1 MKAQQHR
8 RFPVSKGIVYRG
20 VRPIDCRQ
28 RLGLSF
34 TSKGK
39 CFIHIENTTG
49 AWRTTIKRSAKNLSL
64 LLVALLLATQAFA
77 NTYNP
82 AAHTDP
88 INLTPEVR
96 EAHERFYT
104 LDFDG
109 ALTRFEAIQK
119 ANPQSVIATGYIL
132 QTLVF
137 RELYRQDLLD
147 TTYYAHDSFLTS
159 KRNVPVPPDVRARIE
174 SLTNS
179 AIALADQQIKANPND
194 ANAYF
199 ARGYARGMHAAF
211 ITLCDHSYVAAARQ
225 GYASR
230 SDSEQTL
237 KIDPNY
243 ADAKMAIGIQQ
254 FAVASLPRFVRILVG
269 IAGVGGNKEKGL
281 ELLRESA
288 AHGIVTP
295 IESRTALSLFLRHDA
310 RYPEAI
316 VVQKGL
322 ADQYPHDYL
331 FRLEVA
337 NLTKDSGNGPGAIAI
352 YREILADA
360 KKPGYFIEPRLH
372 MAYFGL
378 ADTQRGQNDI
388 AAAAQNY
395 LQAAAQPTCSDW
407 IRRRAQ
413 LNAGEMFDLLHNRD
427 EAIKQYQLASAGG
440 GDQSQT
446 DAAHRYLKTPYTG
459 K

>member
-1 MKAQQHR
+1 M
-8 RFPVSKGIVYRG
+8 
-20 VRPIDCRQ
+20 
-28 RLGLSF
+28 
-34 TSKGK
+34 
-39 CFIHIENTTG
+39 
-49 AWRTTIKRSAKNLSL
+49 RTTA
-64 LLVALLLATQAFA
+64 AQP
-77 NTYNP
+77 YHP
-82 AAHTDP
+82 AASHAFYGAVQITELASHTDP
-88 INLTPEVR
+88 INLTPQVR
-96 EAHERFYT
+96 EALDHFYN
-104 LDFDG
+104 LDYQG

-119 ANPQSVIATGYIL
+119 ANPQSAIATGYIL
-132 QTLVF
+132 TTLVF
-137 RELYRQDLLD
+137 RELYQQDLLD

-159 KRNVPVPPDVRARIE
+159 KRNVPVPQTNRDRIE
-174 SLTNS
+174 QLTNS

-199 ARGYARGMHAAF
+199 ARGYARGIHAAF
-211 ITLCDHSYVAAARQ
+211 ITLCDHSFVAAARQ
-225 GYASR
+225 GLSSR
-230 SDSEQTL
+230 NDSESAL

-254 FAVASLPRFVRILVG
+254 FAVASLPRLVRMLVG

-281 ELLRESA
+281 DLLRESA
-288 AHGIVTP
+288 AHGVVTP

-337 NLTKDSGNGPGAIAI
+337 NLTKDSGNGPGAIVI

-360 KKPGYFIEPRLH
+360 KKSGYFVDPRLH

-378 ADTQRGQNDI
+378 ADTQRGQNNI
-388 AAAAQNY
+388 TEAAQNY

-427 EAIKQYQLASAGG
+427 EAVKQYQLASAGG
-440 GDQSQT
+440 GDQSQADT
-446 DAAHRYLKTPYTG
+446 ARRYLKTPYTG

>member
-1 MKAQQHR
+1 MSSSPA
-8 RFPVSKGIVYRG
+8 
-20 VRPIDCRQ
+20 D
-28 RLGLSF
+28 
-34 TSKGK
+34 
-39 CFIHIENTTG
+39 
-49 AWRTTIKRSAKNLSL
+49 
-64 LLVALLLATQAFA
+64 
-77 NTYNP
+77 TYNP

-88 INLTPEVR
+88 INLTPQVH
-96 EAHERFYT
+96 EAHEHFYN
-104 LDFDG
+104 LDYDG

-119 ANPQSVIATGYIL
+119 ANPQSAIASGYVL
-132 QTLVF
+132 MTLIF

-159 KRNVPVPPDVRARIE
+159 KRAVTVPQATRDRIE
-174 SLTNS
+174 SVTNA

-194 ANAYF
+194 ANAWF

-211 ITLCDHSYVAAARQ
+211 ITLVDHSYVAAARQ

-230 SDSEQTL
+230 GDSEQVL
-237 KIDPNY
+237 KIDPGY
-243 ADAKMAIGIQQ
+243 DDAKMAIGIQQ
-254 FAVASLPRFVRILVG
+254 FAVASLPRFIRIMVG
-269 IAGVGGNKEKGL
+269 VAGVSGNKEKGL

-310 RYPEAI
+310 RYAEAI

-322 ADQYPHDYL
+322 AEEFPHDYL

-337 NLTKDSGNGPGAIAI
+337 NLTKDSGNGPGAIVLYQQVI
-352 YREILADA
+352 ADA
-360 KKPGYFIEPRLH
+360 KKPDYFVEPRLH
-372 MAYFGL
+372 MAYWGL
-378 ADTQRGQNDI
+378 ADTQRGQNQI
-388 AAAAQNY
+388 AEAAQNY
-395 LQAAAQPTCSDW
+395 LLTAAQPTCTDW
-407 IRRRAQ
+407 LRRRAQ

-440 GDQSQT
+440 GDQSQA
-446 DAAHRYLKTPYTG
+446 DAARRYLKTPYIG